1 MPGVAAPAKW
11 PSASALLALVAL
23 ALVYAPPEL
32 MDWLAYDRQAI
43 LSGQWW
49 RLWSGHLVHYSAWH
63 ALVDATVLL
72 LCGSVLEPLIG
83 TRRLCV
89 TLSWGAPLIALLLLL
104 TVPALA
110 YYRGLSALDVMMAT
124 MALVALWRSKGI
136 PRTWL
141 ALLATLLLLKTA
153 GEALGIHLGSSSLP
167 HGIRVMWQAHA
178 LGATFGLLAMLP
190 KRVRRYA

>member
-1 MPGVAAPAKW
+1 MAAAAPAKW

-23 ALVYAPPEL
+23 ALVYAPSEL
-32 MDWLAYDRQAI
+32 TDWLAYDRQAI

-63 ALVDATVLL
+63 ALVDATMLL
-72 LCGSVLEPLIG
+72 LCGYVLEPLIG

-89 TLSWGAPLIALLLLL
+89 ALRWSAPLIALLLLL

-110 YYRGLSALDVMMAT
+110 YYRGLSALDVMMAA
-124 MALVALWRSKGI
+124 MALVALWRSNGI

-141 ALLATLLLLKTA
+141 ALLAALLLLKTA
-153 GEALGIHLGSSSLP
+153 GEALGFHFGSSSLP
-167 HGIRVMWQAHA
+167 HGVRVMWQAHA
-178 LGATFGLLAMLP
+178 LGAIFGLLAILP
-190 KRVRRYA
+190 TRTRHYA